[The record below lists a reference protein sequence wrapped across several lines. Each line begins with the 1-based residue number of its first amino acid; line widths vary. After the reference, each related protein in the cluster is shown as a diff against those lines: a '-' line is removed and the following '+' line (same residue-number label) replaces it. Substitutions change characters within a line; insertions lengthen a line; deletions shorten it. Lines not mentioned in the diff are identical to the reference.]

1 MDLTPY
7 VDYLRRELSVAA
19 DADGEEA
26 RAMAERLTA
35 QLESAT
41 RLTLLRALSDAA
53 GEITGELA
61 PGSVDV
67 RLRGREPE
75 FVVTPAPVDDWSGR
89 AAAETVPAGP
99 APVRVPPP
107 ALSAE
112 DHRTTVR
119 INLRLPSGLKLRA
132 EKAAAQEGLSL
143 NAWLVRAISAALEPE
158 ERAAAPQAG
167 PGSSAG
173 RGGRSYTGWVG

>member
-7 VDYLRRELSVAA
+7 VDSLRRELSVAA
-19 DADGEEA
+19 DADGDEA
-26 RAMAERLTA
+26 RATAERLTA

-75 FVVTPAPVDDWSGR
+75 FVVTPAPLDDWSDR
-89 AAAETVPAGP
+89 AAPEPAPAGP
-99 APVRVPPP
+99 APVPPP

-112 DHRTTVR
+112 DLRTTVR

-132 EKAAAQEGLSL
+132 EKAAAREGLSL
-143 NAWLVRAISAALEPE
+143 NAWLVRAISTALEPE
-158 ERAAAPQAG
+158 ERTVAPEAG
-167 PGSSAG
+167 PQGFAD
-173 RGGRSYTGWVG
+173 RGGRSHTGWVG